1 MGLEVP
7 VPMPD
12 GTSAPGIE
20 LTYEME
26 NDPWI
31 IVKLEDGTVL
41 RIKVEISKM
50 YRLNQHNP
58 QTGEP
63 IYHFLSTNIVR
74 TTNVSLALREK
85 GKAAATSSD
94 PRGLYG

>member
-1 MGLEVP
+1 MGIEVP

-12 GTSAPGIE
+12 GSSAPGVE
-20 LTYEME
+20 LEYEME
-26 NDPWI
+26 HDPWI

-74 TTNVSLALREK
+74 TTNVSLELRER
-85 GKAAATSSD
+85 GKAQSGSSNSQ
-94 PRGLYG
+94 GLYG